1 MASSSNKVPADYP
14 SRKELLKI
22 HVDNNC
28 VKGGFLKA
36 VSAQQEI
43 TYRLCKR
50 FQTACKVDVG
60 ADAARSKLKRL
71 NKIQE
76 YWFDRVLEDLD
87 KTRKE
92 LETVKYE
99 LRVRFSHLC
108 DWPTFKG
115 HLFFV

>member
-1 MASSSNKVPADYP
+1 MASSSHKVPADYP
-14 SRKELLKI
+14 SRKELLTI
-22 HVDNNC
+22 HIDHNC

-36 VSAQQEI
+36 VTAQQEI

-50 FQTACKVDVG
+50 FEAACKVDVG
-60 ADAARSKLKRL
+60 AEAARAKLKRF

-92 LETVKYE
+92 LATVKNE
-99 LRVRFSHLC
+99 LKVRILQ
-108 DWPTFKG
+108 
-115 HLFFV
+115 L